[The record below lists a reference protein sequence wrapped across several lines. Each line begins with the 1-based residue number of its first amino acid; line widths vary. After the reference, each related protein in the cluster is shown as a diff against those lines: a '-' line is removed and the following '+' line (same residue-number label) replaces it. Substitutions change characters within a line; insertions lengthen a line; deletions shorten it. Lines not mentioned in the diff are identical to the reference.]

1 MLFGVLQGSILGPIL
16 FNIFLSDLFLIA
28 KDVTI
33 KSYADDN
40 TLYDSCDTIE
50 EVILSLQSSSK
61 KLFQWLSGNQMK
73 GNTGNSVVFQ
83 LGGSL
88 IERSDCEKMLG
99 VKIGYKLNFD
109 EHVKTLCSKANNKL
123 RALGR
128 ATPYVSAEKKENAI
142 EIFFLTHSLTTA
154 PLYGC
159 YTAVII
165 TISERIFM
173 SDVLG

>member
-61 KLFQWLSGNQMK
+61 KLFLM
-73 GNTGNSVVFQ
+73 V
-83 LGGSL
+83 
-88 IERSDCEKMLG
+88 
-99 VKIGYKLNFD
+99 IG
-109 EHVKTLCSKANNKL
+109 
-123 RALGR
+123 
-128 ATPYVSAEKKENAI
+128 
-142 EIFFLTHSLTTA
+142 
-154 PLYGC
+154 
-159 YTAVII
+159 
-165 TISERIFM
+165 
-173 SDVLG
+173 